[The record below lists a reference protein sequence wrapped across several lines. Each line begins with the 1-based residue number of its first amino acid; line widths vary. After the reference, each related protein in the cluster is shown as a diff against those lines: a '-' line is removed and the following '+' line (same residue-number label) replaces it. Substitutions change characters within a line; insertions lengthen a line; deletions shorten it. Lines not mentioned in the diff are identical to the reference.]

1 MKVVGI
7 EPTNTSK
14 ISKKRNIIT
23 YNNFFDEKVARTILK
38 NHGYPR
44 LITCTNVFA
53 HVADLGTFLQS
64 LKILMNSQTIF
75 MFENHYMPNILK
87 NIQFDTF
94 YHEHLK
100 NYSLKSLIV
109 LFQYYGMRLFDAKVV
124 ERYSG
129 TLQGFVSIN
138 NKVKVKYN
146 VRKLINYEKKLVCL
160 KIESGIIL

>member
-53 HVADLGTFLQS
+53 HVADLGTF
-64 LKILMNSQTIF
+64 
-75 MFENHYMPNILK
+75 
-87 NIQFDTF
+87 
-94 YHEHLK
+94 
-100 NYSLKSLIV
+100 YSH
-109 LFQYYGMRLFDAKVV
+109 
-124 ERYSG
+124 
-129 TLQGFVSIN
+129 
-138 NKVKVKYN
+138 
-146 VRKLINYEKKLVCL
+146 
-160 KIESGIIL
+160 